1 MGSAWLLVA
10 IAGVPPHSHCDICGT
25 PVEVGNRRCGS
36 ADCDAKHAEAQR
48 IKKRS
53 VYMLVAVM
61 ALALLIGL
69 LGKFR

>member
-25 PVEVGNRRCGS
+25 PVEVGQRRCGS
-36 ADCDAKHAEAQR
+36 ADCEAKHAEAQR
-48 IKKRS
+48 VKKRS
-53 VYMLVAVM
+53 VWMLVGIIFLVM
-61 ALALLIGL
+61 FLSL